1 VFYIVTLIGSLNLT
15 KRRILIM
22 RLFREVCILFLVM
35 LFSFSTL
42 AFAEVEKGASR
53 TIKLEAKPIDMT
65 TTADGK
71 YTFVLAEG
79 GKVLIIDSSG
89 QVKDTLKVSESA
101 MSIGTSPD
109 GTFLLLAD
117 SAANTLEIVQISFV
131 VDIDVTGLP
140 FKGPADA
147 PVVIAV
153 FSDYQ

>member
-1 VFYIVTLIGSLNLT
+1 
-15 KRRILIM
+15 M
-22 RLFREVCILFLVM
+22 RSVRDVCILFFIL
-35 LFSFSTL
+35 LFSFCTL
-42 AFAEVEKGASR
+42 ALAEVEKGSTR

-89 QVKDTLKVSESA
+89 TIKDTLKVSESA

-109 GTFLLLAD
+109 GSFLLLAD
-117 SAANTLEIVQISFV
+117 SAAQTLEVVQISFV
-131 VDIDVTGLP
+131 VDIDVSGLP
-140 FKGPADA
+140 FKGAASA
-147 PVVIAV
+147 PVVVAV

>member
-1 VFYIVTLIGSLNLT
+1 
-15 KRRILIM
+15 M
-22 RLFREVCILFLVM
+22 RSVRDVCILFFIL
-35 LFSFSTL
+35 LFSFCTL
-42 AFAEVEKGASR
+42 ALAEVEKGSTR

-89 QVKDTLKVSESA
+89 TIKDTLKVSESA

-109 GTFLLLAD
+109 GSFLLLAD
-117 SAANTLEIVQISFV
+117 GAAQTLEVVQISFV
-131 VDIDVTGLP
+131 VDIDVSGLP
-140 FKGPADA
+140 FKGAASA
-147 PVVIAV
+147 PVVVAV

>member
-1 VFYIVTLIGSLNLT
+1 
-15 KRRILIM
+15 M
-22 RLFREVCILFLVM
+22 RSVRDVCILFLVM

-42 AFAEVEKGASR
+42 ALAEVEKGDSR
-53 TIKLEAKPIDMT
+53 TIKLEAKPIDMA

-89 QVKDTLKVSESA
+89 SVQDTLKVSGSA
-101 MSIGTSPD
+101 TSIGTSPD

-117 SAANTLEIVQISFV
+117 SAANTLEVVRISFI
-131 VDIDVTGLP
+131 VDIDVSGLP

-147 PVVIAV
+147 PVVVAV

>member
-1 VFYIVTLIGSLNLT
+1 
-15 KRRILIM
+15 M
-22 RLFREVCILFLVM
+22 RPVRDVCILFFVL

-42 AFAEVEKGASR
+42 ALAEVEKGASR

-65 TTADGK
+65 ITADGK

-89 QVKDTLKVSESA
+89 NIKDTLKVSESA

-109 GTFLLLAD
+109 GSFILLAD
-117 SAANTLEIVQISFV
+117 SAANTVEIVQISFV
-131 VDIDVTGLP
+131 VDIDVSSLP

>member
-1 VFYIVTLIGSLNLT
+1 
-15 KRRILIM
+15 M
-22 RLFREVCILFLVM
+22 RPVRDVCILFFVL

-42 AFAEVEKGASR
+42 ALAEVEKGASR

-89 QVKDTLKVSESA
+89 KVKDTLKVSESA
-101 MSIGTSPD
+101 NSIGTSPD

-131 VDIDVTGLP
+131 VDIDVSGLP